1 MFVKL
6 HLIVWKSFS
15 FKHPSPPQLCSSI
28 LPPGI
33 WSLENYGCVMN
44 WPIVAV
50 TPKQLYDNETITV
63 FLFISQLIE
72 RKLVFSAGVWS
83 QVRVRKDLWVT
94 DFYLRV
100 DFCLCLRT
108 LERNHSHMKM
118 QAFPLQVHFN
128 VNQTHFHMKGFA
140 QTLGS
145 LRNSK
150 WIYILP
156 TNLAILWS
164 HLLCLSL

>member
-1 MFVKL
+1 MCKIFTYFLIQNFSSINIFVKL

-15 FKHPSPPQLCSSI
+15 FIHPSPPQLCSSI

-63 FLFISQLIE
+63 FLSQLIE

-100 DFCLCLRT
+100 DFCFCLRT
-108 LERNHSHMKM
+108 SPRAKPFIYENAS
-118 QAFPLQVHFN
+118 VSS
-128 VNQTHFHMKGFA
+128 T
-140 QTLGS
+140 GS
-145 LRNSK
+145 F
-150 WIYILP
+150 
-156 TNLAILWS
+156 
-164 HLLCLSL
+164 